1 MYMIHLNQ
9 DRLDFFYLQGIQQH
23 VTENLTIIKKTM
35 AYGIP
40 NDY

>member
-9 DRLDFFYLQGIQQH
+9 DRLDFFFYLQGIQQH
-23 VTENLTIIKKTM
+23 VTENLTIIKQNN
-35 AYGIP
+35 GIP